1 MAGDFEYIQPSGQ
14 ACLNPACSY
23 FEVTGQGNI
32 QRFGV
37 TERGVQRFRCKEC
50 RKTFTELTG
59 TPMHRLR
66 HDEATVVEA
75 AAKVLLSE
83 QSISDTAREYGV
95 PYSTV
100 KRWVDAVRP
109 YSEVAD
115 QAELV
120 LERQRQA
127 AAWRFAVLGHALSL
141 GLLTRARYD
150 LAMDHIT
157 EDSEDGAA
165 VFADVL
171 RELVTMHG
179 DLTKLGAAVREEYEA
194 TLRDLTRPSH

>member
-14 ACLNPACSY
+14 ACLNPDCSY
-23 FEVTGQGNI
+23 FEVAGQGNI

-37 TERGVQRFRCKEC
+37 TERGMQRFRCKEC

-75 AAKVLLSE
+75 ATKVVLGA
-83 QSISDTAREYGV
+83 QSISDTAREYKV

-109 YSEVAD
+109 YSDVTD
-115 QAELV
+115 QVELV
-120 LERQRQA
+120 IDQQRRA
-127 AAWRFAVLGHALSL
+127 AAWRFAVLEHALSL
-141 GLLTRARYD
+141 GLLTRARFD

-157 EDSEDGAA
+157 EGSEDGADI
-165 VFADVL
+165 FAEVL

-179 DLTKLGAAVREEYEA
+179 DLSKLREAVREQYEA
-194 TLRDLTRPSH
+194 TLRDLTRASH

>member
-1 MAGDFEYIQPSGQ
+1 M
-14 ACLNPACSY
+14 
-23 FEVTGQGNI
+23 
-32 QRFGV
+32 
-37 TERGVQRFRCKEC
+37 QRFRCTEC

-75 AAKVLLSE
+75 ATKVVLGA
-83 QSISDTAREYGV
+83 QSISDTAREYEL

-109 YSEVAD
+109 YSDVTD
-115 QAELV
+115 RVELV
-120 LERQRQA
+120 IDQQRRV
-127 AAWRFAVLGHALSL
+127 AAWRFAVLEHALLL
-141 GLLTRARYD
+141 GLLTRARYV

-157 EDSEDGAA
+157 EGSEDGADI
-165 VFADVL
+165 FTEVL

-179 DLTKLGAAVREEYEA
+179 DLSKLREAVREQYEV
-194 TLRDLTRPSH
+194 TLRDLNRASH

>member
-37 TERGVQRFRCKEC
+37 TERRVQRFRCKKC
-50 RKTFTELTG
+50 RKTFTELAG

-75 AAKVLLSE
+75 ATKVLLGA

-100 KRWVDAVRP
+100 KRWVDVVRP
-109 YSEVAD
+109 YSDLTD
-115 QAELV
+115 QVELV
-120 LERQRQA
+120 LNRRMRA
-127 AAWRFAVLGHALSL
+127 VAWRLAVLEHALSL

-150 LAMDHIT
+150 LATDHIT
-157 EDSEDGAA
+157 EGSEDGAA

-179 DLTKLGAAVREEYEA
+179 DLAKLGAAVREEYEA

>member
-1 MAGDFEYIQPSGQ
+1 MAGNFEYIQPSGQ
-14 ACLNPACSY
+14 ACLNPDCSH
-23 FEVTGQGNI
+23 FEVAGQGNI

-75 AAKVLLSE
+75 ATKVVLGT
-83 QSISDTAREYGV
+83 QSISDTAREYEV

-109 YSEVAD
+109 YSDVTD
-115 QAELV
+115 RVELV
-120 LERQRQA
+120 IDQQRRV
-127 AAWRFAVLGHALSL
+127 AAWRFAVLEHALSL
-141 GLLTRARYD
+141 GLLTRARYV

-157 EDSEDGAA
+157 EGSEDGADI
-165 VFADVL
+165 FTEVL

-179 DLTKLGAAVREEYEA
+179 DLSKLREAVREQYEV
-194 TLRDLTRPSH
+194 TLRDLNRASH